1 MMPPK
6 RATNSKNK
14 FPDTLEPRSHLKDKL
29 EIFSLFSN
37 LYLLPASFH
46 TSLRG
51 CVKPLNL
58 AQTEQYFQ

>member
-6 RATNSKNK
+6 WATNSQNK
-14 FPDTLEPRSHLKDKL
+14 FPDTLELRSHLKDKL

-46 TSLRG
+46 TSLR
-51 CVKPLNL
+51 VKPLNL